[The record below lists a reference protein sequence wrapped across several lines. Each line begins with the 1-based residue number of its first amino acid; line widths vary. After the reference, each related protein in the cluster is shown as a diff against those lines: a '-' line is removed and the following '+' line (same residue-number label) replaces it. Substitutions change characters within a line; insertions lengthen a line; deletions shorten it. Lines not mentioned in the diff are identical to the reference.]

1 MSELLVCKNQYN
13 GSIGFYAYNSE
24 NIFVYK
30 EKIEKKNLYA
40 IVKINGS
47 YEIVKVVGLAH
58 CLIDKV
64 KLSGVAIELIDLAEE
79 QINASYYNV
88 EGGREDGKDNNN

>member
-13 GSIGFYAYNSE
+13 GSIGFYSYNSE
-24 NIFVYK
+24 KMFMYN

-40 IVKINGS
+40 VVKINGS
-47 YEIVKVVGLAH
+47 YEIVKVVGLAD

-64 KLSGVAIELIDLAEE
+64 KLSGVAIELLDLTEE

-88 EGGREDGKDNNN
+88 REEVEDGNN

>member
-1 MSELLVCKNQYN
+1 MSELLVCIYQYN
-13 GSIGFYAYNSE
+13 GSIGFYSYNSE
-24 NIFVYK
+24 KMFVYN

-40 IVKINGS
+40 VAKVGGS

-64 KLSGVAIELIDLAEE
+64 KLSGVAIELLDLTEE
-79 QINASYYNV
+79 QINASYHNV
-88 EGGREDGKDNNN
+88 EGGREDETN

>member
-13 GSIGFYAYNSE
+13 GSIGFYSYNSE
-24 NIFVYK
+24 KMFVYN

-40 IVKINGS
+40 VVKINGS
-47 YEIVKVVGLAH
+47 YEIVKVVGLAD

-64 KLSGVAIELIDLAEE
+64 RLSGVAIELLDLAEE

-88 EGGREDGKDNNN
+88 REEVEDGNN

>member
-13 GSIGFYAYNSE
+13 GSIGFYSYNSE
-24 NIFVYK
+24 KMFVYN

-40 IVKINGS
+40 VAKVGGS

-64 KLSGVAIELIDLAEE
+64 KLSGVAIELLDLTEE
-79 QINASYYNV
+79 QINASYYSLKEEV
-88 EGGREDGKDNNN
+88 EDGNN

>member
-13 GSIGFYAYNSE
+13 GSIGFYSYNSE
-24 NIFVYK
+24 KMFVYN

-47 YEIVKVVGLAH
+47 YEIVKVVGLAD

-64 KLSGVAIELIDLAEE
+64 KLSGVAIELLDLTEE
-79 QINASYYNV
+79 QINANYYNV
-88 EGGREDGKDNNN
+88 REEVEDGNN

>member
-13 GSIGFYAYNSE
+13 GSIGFYSYNSE
-24 NIFVYK
+24 KMFVYN

-40 IVKINGS
+40 VAKVGGN

-64 KLSGVAIELIDLAEE
+64 RLSGVAIELLDLAEE
-79 QINASYYNV
+79 QINAG
-88 EGGREDGKDNNN
+88 EEREDGNN

>member
-24 NIFVYK
+24 KMFVYN

-47 YEIVKVVGLAH
+47 YEIVKVVGLAD

-64 KLSGVAIELIDLAEE
+64 KLSGVAIELLDLAEE

-88 EGGREDGKDNNN
+88 GEEREDGTN

>member
-24 NIFVYK
+24 KMFVYN

-47 YEIVKVVGLAH
+47 YEIVKVVGLAD

-64 KLSGVAIELIDLAEE
+64 KLSGVAIELLDLAEE

-88 EGGREDGKDNNN
+88 GGEREDGNN